1 MEMEDMMEKYEKE
14 YTIRESK
21 KNLKEIYD
29 KLVSFRLLSK
39 EEKSKKKST
48 DLKHGNFI
56 KELIIMK
63 KLPFQ
68 DEITDTKD
76 DQDLINKTS
85 YKNIQTDINNK
96 KDSIKILN
104 LKYLDDMFYNNLK
117 SFKNT
122 LINDHKD
129 RSNNP
134 FNQYYY
140 NKFRNYHKNKMIL
153 YNTGKFDMPL
163 ASNISINEKK

>member
-1 MEMEDMMEKYEKE
+1 
-14 YTIRESK
+14 
-21 KNLKEIYD
+21 
-29 KLVSFRLLSK
+29 
-39 EEKSKKKST
+39 
-48 DLKHGNFI
+48 
-56 KELIIMK
+56 MK

-122 LINDHKD
+122 HINDHKD

>member
-1 MEMEDMMEKYEKE
+1 
-14 YTIRESK
+14 
-21 KNLKEIYD
+21 
-29 KLVSFRLLSK
+29 
-39 EEKSKKKST
+39 
-48 DLKHGNFI
+48 
-56 KELIIMK
+56 MK

-68 DEITDTKD
+68 DEITDTKN

-163 ASNISINEKK
+163 ASNISLNEKK